1 MKDPTRALQNVFETK
16 ISYRCV
22 PVVMTKADVDMVRLM
37 VPDIFPGIYSSTVN
51 DHLDEIHNFD
61 LMYVR

>member
-1 MKDPTRALQNVFETK
+1 MVFETK

-22 PVVMTKADVDMVRLM
+22 PVVMTKAYVDMVRLM
-37 VPDIFPGIYSSTVN
+37 VPDIFPGIYISTVN